1 MNIKC
6 QAFKDFLVRYCQ
18 QFRAVWKIR
27 HQLDSVERTED
38 EYQFLPAHLELI
50 EKPTS
55 ALPKWIARLIMLL
68 ILLAVIWAILGK
80 VEIVASATGKLT
92 YSGRSKVIQSVET
105 AIVKDIF
112 VKDGQ
117 KVTQGQVLLTLT
129 ALGVEADFEKT
140 KKSLKD
146 AKLAV
151 ARNEALLEAILTK
164 KPPTLSLSEGLKKE
178 DVDVVYAQNLIIE
191 QFSTYEKQREQAES
205 LLKQRQAERETLLFQ
220 VEKYKGLERIES
232 IRLKDLKGLYERE
245 ALSKHS
251 YFEQETKVIEIR
263 NELRAQQN
271 KLVETEASI
280 KQARDAY
287 DLLLFTFRR
296 DIQDALRQA
305 REQVEQLIF
314 EEQKLAQRQST
325 TSITAPVTGTVQQLN
340 VHTIGGVVTDAQN
353 LMVIVP
359 EQDKLEVTASISNND
374 IGFIEVGQP
383 VTIKID
389 AFPYSRY
396 GYITGVVRSV
406 SFDAIEDKDLGLVF
420 SSIIGINQDYL
431 IIEGKKIPLSAGMRV
446 TAEIKTGK
454 RRVIS
459 YLLSPLQE
467 TLNESMRER

>member
-18 QFRAVWKIR
+18 QFRVVWKIR

-245 ALSKHS
+245 AL
-251 YFEQETKVIEIR
+251 
-263 NELRAQQN
+263 
-271 KLVETEASI
+271 
-280 KQARDAY
+280 
-287 DLLLFTFRR
+287 
-296 DIQDALRQA
+296 
-305 REQVEQLIF
+305 
-314 EEQKLAQRQST
+314 
-325 TSITAPVTGTVQQLN
+325 
-340 VHTIGGVVTDAQN
+340 
-353 LMVIVP
+353 
-359 EQDKLEVTASISNND
+359 
-374 IGFIEVGQP
+374 
-383 VTIKID
+383 
-389 AFPYSRY
+389 
-396 GYITGVVRSV
+396 
-406 SFDAIEDKDLGLVF
+406 
-420 SSIIGINQDYL
+420 
-431 IIEGKKIPLSAGMRV
+431 
-446 TAEIKTGK
+446 
-454 RRVIS
+454 
-459 YLLSPLQE
+459 
-467 TLNESMRER
+467 

>member
-1 MNIKC
+1 MNVKC

-27 HQLDSVERTED
+27 RQLDNVERTED

-50 EKPTS
+50 EKPVS
-55 ALPKWIARLIMLL
+55 ALPRWIARLIMLL
-68 ILLAVIWAILGK
+68 TIIAVIWAILGK

-92 YSGRSKVIQSVET
+92 YTGKSKVIQSVET
-105 AIVKDIF
+105 AIVKGIF

-117 KVTQGQVLLTLT
+117 KVTQGQKLLALT
-129 ALGVEADFEKT
+129 TLGVEADFEKT
-140 KKSLKD
+140 KKALKD
-146 AKLAV
+146 ARLAV
-151 ARNEALLEAILTK
+151 ARNEALLEAMVTK
-164 KPPTLSLSEGLKKE
+164 KSPTLVLPNGLNKT
-178 DVDVVYAQNLIIE
+178 DVDVVNAQNLIVE
-191 QFSTYEKQREQAES
+191 QFNTYIKQREQAES
-205 LLKQRQAERETLLFQ
+205 LLKQREAERETALYQ
-220 VEKYKGLERIES
+220 VEKYQGLEKIEA
-232 IRLKDLKGLYERE
+232 IRLNDLKNLYEKA

-251 YFEQETKVIEIR
+251 FFEQETKVIEIR
-263 NELRAQQN
+263 NELRSQQN
-271 KLVETEASI
+271 KLVEIEASI

-287 DLLLFTFRR
+287 DLLLFSFRR
-296 DIQDALRQA
+296 DTQDALRQA
-305 REQVEQLIF
+305 REQVEQLVF

-359 EQDKLEVTASISNND
+359 EEDKLEVTASISNSD

-383 VTIKID
+383 VTIKIE

-396 GYITGVVRSV
+396 GYITGTVRSV

-420 SSIIGINQDYL
+420 SSIISINQDYL

-467 TLNESMRER
+467 TLSESMRER